1 MIISICGKSGSG
13 KSTLAKKIIEERK
26 NVIHINIDKIAHQV
40 LTIPIVKQQ
49 LQEQFKDV
57 LTDNEVDRKK
67 LGPIV
72 FSSTKNMDILTQ
84 VTWPHMEQEID
95 RIISENK
102 DKIIILDYLLLPKT
116 KYFEQSDLKILLD
129 IPKDI
134 RKQRILKRDNIT
146 EDTFDLRDSSSI
158 EYDKDEFDFIISS
171 DNYDIKEVLGLNKK
185 RVLYPG
191 SFDPITLGHMN
202 IIEQAALLFDEVV
215 VAVASNSSKKKSFFT
230 PEERVKII
238 KEIYKKVDNIKVIQ
252 GAGATVDLAML
263 YNCKAIVRGLRG
275 LSDYDYEVQLSQ
287 INKDISQ
294 GEVNT
299 ICFFADQKYQFI
311 SSSVVKEVFNLD
323 KDITPYVHPY
333 VKQKMYEKGD

>member
-26 NVIHINIDKIAHQV
+26 NVIHIDIDKIAHQV

-84 VTWPHMEQEID
+84 ITWPHMEQEID

-146 EDTFDLRDSSSI
+146 EDKFDLRDSSSI

>member
-13 KSTLAKKIIEERK
+13 KSTLAKRIIEERK
-26 NVIHINIDKIAHQV
+26 NVIHIDIDKIAHQV

-146 EDTFDLRDSSSI
+146 EDKFDLRDSSSI

>member
-84 VTWPHMEQEID
+84 ITWPHMEQEID

-146 EDTFDLRDSSSI
+146 EDKFDLRDSSSI

>member
-146 EDTFDLRDSSSI
+146 EDKFDLRDSSSI

-252 GAGATVDLAML
+252 GEGATVDLAML

>member
-26 NVIHINIDKIAHQV
+26 NVIHIDIDKIAHQV

-57 LTDNEVDRKK
+57 LTDDEVDRKK

-72 FSSTKNMDILTQ
+72 FSSTKNMDILTRI
-84 VTWPHMEQEID
+84 TWPHMEQEID

-146 EDTFDLRDSSSI
+146 EDKFDLRDSSSI

-230 PEERVKII
+230 PEERVQII
-238 KEIYKKVDNIKVIQ
+238 KEIYKKVDNIKVVQ

>member
-13 KSTLAKKIIEERK
+13 KSTLAKRIIEERK
-26 NVIHINIDKIAHQV
+26 NVIHIDIDKIAHQV

-84 VTWPHMEQEID
+84 ITWPHMEQEID

-146 EDTFDLRDSSSI
+146 EDKFDLRDSSSI

>member
-13 KSTLAKKIIEERK
+13 KSTLAKRIIEERK
-26 NVIHINIDKIAHQV
+26 NVIHIDIDKIAHRV

-146 EDTFDLRDSSSI
+146 EDKFDLRDSSSI

-294 GEVNT
+294 GAVNT

>member
-13 KSTLAKKIIEERK
+13 KSTLAKRIIEERK
-26 NVIHINIDKIAHQV
+26 NVIHIDIDKIAHQV
-40 LTIPIVKQQ
+40 LTIPKVKQQ

-84 VTWPHMEQEID
+84 ITWPHMEQEID

-146 EDTFDLRDSSSI
+146 EDKFDLRDSSSI

-230 PEERVKII
+230 PEERVQII
-238 KEIYKKVDNIKVIQ
+238 KEIYKKVDNIKVVQ
-252 GAGATVDLAML
+252 GEGATVDLAML

>member
-13 KSTLAKKIIEERK
+13 KSTLAKRIIEERK
-26 NVIHINIDKIAHQV
+26 NVIHIDIDKIAHQV

>member
-13 KSTLAKKIIEERK
+13 KSTLAQKIIEERK
-26 NVIHINIDKIAHQV
+26 NAIHIDIDKIAHQV
-40 LTIPIVKQQ
+40 LTIPEVKYQ

-57 LTDNEVDRKK
+57 LTNNEVDRKK

-72 FSSTKNMDILTQ
+72 FSSQDNMDILAKI
-84 VTWPHMEQEID
+84 TWPYMEREID
-95 RIISENK
+95 RIINEHK

-116 KYFEQSDLKILLD
+116 KYFDQSDIKILLD
-129 IPKDI
+129 IPKSI
-134 RKQRILKRDNIT
+134 RRERIIQRDNIS
-146 EDTFDLRDSSSI
+146 EDKFNLRDSSSI
-158 EYDKDEFDFIISS
+158 DYAKEKFDYIISS
-171 DNYDIKEVLGLNKK
+171 DDYDVKEVLGLNKK

-202 IIEQAALLFDEVV
+202 IIEQASLLFDEVI
-215 VAVASNSSKKKSFFT
+215 VAVLNNSSKKNSFFT
-230 PEERVKII
+230 PEERVRII
-238 KEIYKKVDNIKVIQ
+238 KEIYKQVDNIKVVQ
-252 GAGATVDLAML
+252 GEGATVDLAML
-263 YNCKAIVRGLRG
+263 YSCKAIVRGLRG

-287 INKDISQ
+287 INKDISN

-311 SSSVVKEVFNLD
+311 SSSVVKEVYNLG

-333 VKQKMYEKGD
+333 VKQKMYERGD

>member
-26 NVIHINIDKIAHQV
+26 NAIHIDIDKIAHQV
-40 LTIPIVKQQ
+40 LTIPEVKQQ
-49 LQEQFKDV
+49 LEEQFKDV
-57 LTDNEVDRKK
+57 LTNNEVDRKK

-72 FSSTKNMDILTQ
+72 FSSQENMDILAQ
-84 VTWPHMEQEID
+84 ITWPYMEQEID
-95 RIISENK
+95 RIINKNK

-116 KYFEQSDLKILLD
+116 KYFEQSDIKILLD
-129 IPKDI
+129 IPKEV
-134 RKQRILKRDNIT
+134 RKERIVKRDNIS
-146 EDTFDLRDSSSI
+146 EDKFNLRDSSSI
-158 EYDKDEFDFIISS
+158 EYDKEKFDYVISS
-171 DNYDIKEVLGLNKK
+171 DDYDIKEVLGLNKK

-202 IIEQAALLFDEVV
+202 IIEQASLLFDEVI
-215 VAVASNSSKKKSFFT
+215 VAVLTNPSKKNSFFT
-230 PEERVKII
+230 PEERVRII
-238 KEIYKKVDNIKVIQ
+238 KEIYKQVDNIKVVQ
-252 GAGATVDLAML
+252 GEGATVDLAML

-287 INKDISQ
+287 INKDISN

-311 SSSVVKEVFNLD
+311 SSSVVKEVYNLG

-333 VKQKMYEKGD
+333 VKQKIYERGE

>member
-13 KSTLAKKIIEERK
+13 KSTLAKRIIEERK
-26 NVIHINIDKIAHQV
+26 NVIHIDIDKIAHQV

-84 VTWPHMEQEID
+84 ITWPHMEQEID

-146 EDTFDLRDSSSI
+146 EDKFDLRDSSSI

-252 GAGATVDLAML
+252 GEGATVDLAML

>member
-26 NVIHINIDKIAHQV
+26 NVIHIDIDKIAHQV

-72 FSSTKNMDILTQ
+72 FSSTKNMDILTRI
-84 VTWPHMEQEID
+84 TWPHMEQEID

-146 EDTFDLRDSSSI
+146 EDKFDLRDSSSI

-202 IIEQAALLFDEVV
+202 IIEQAALLFEEVV

-230 PEERVKII
+230 PEERVQII
-238 KEIYKKVDNIKVIQ
+238 KEIYKKVDNIKVVQ

>member
-26 NVIHINIDKIAHQV
+26 NVIHIDIDKIAHQV

-146 EDTFDLRDSSSI
+146 EDKFDLRDSSSI

-252 GAGATVDLAML
+252 GEGATVDLAML
-263 YNCKAIVRGLRG
+263 YNCKAIVRGVRG
-275 LSDYDYEVQLSQ
+275 LSDYDYEV
-287 INKDISQ
+287 
-294 GEVNT
+294 
-299 ICFFADQKYQFI
+299 
-311 SSSVVKEVFNLD
+311 
-323 KDITPYVHPY
+323 
-333 VKQKMYEKGD
+333 